1 MEEKHDGSGAV
12 TKAEYERAKERGRQ
26 ARRNGQKADRNPYRG
41 GSVHELAQAWLA
53 GWNEANAERMR

>member
-1 MEEKHDGSGAV
+1 M

-26 ARRNGQKADRNPYRG
+26 ARRNGQKADRNPFRG

-53 GWNEANAERMR
+53 GWSEVNAERKR